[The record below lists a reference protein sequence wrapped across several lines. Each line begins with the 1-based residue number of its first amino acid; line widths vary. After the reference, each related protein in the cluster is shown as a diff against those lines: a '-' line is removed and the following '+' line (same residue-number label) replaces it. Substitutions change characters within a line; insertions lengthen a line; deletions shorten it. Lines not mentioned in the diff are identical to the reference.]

1 MFVNRLQKKL
11 GGSLFDLLCISFLQY
26 TDFDVFFYSKANAVL
41 FEFRVITNG
50 VCLIYLN
57 YFDDILVLL
66 LDMLLEVGFICS
78 RLNIY
83 LYYV

>member
-1 MFVNRLQKKL
+1 MVLYSIYYALAFYSIQILMF
-11 GGSLFDLLCISFLQY
+11 
-26 TDFDVFFYSKANAVL
+26 FFYSKANAVL